1 MSNFSIKFED
11 ISSPANRIFQL
22 NDLCRNGSKINIHQ
36 YKRKTCK
43 LKDNFL
49 ARDRVVGIATK
60 RFCNCLVPTDTIYVD
75 CNAENVINLI
85 AGNICYLQGV
95 GETARKCNYRFKWH
109 GTRFK
114 NPEQFCHCRT
124 LTDHF
129 NGGVYKKCIIQF
141 EY

>member
-1 MSNFSIKFED
+1 MSYKGGTKINHKYDNHLKLSNFSIKFED

-60 RFCNCLVPTDTIYVD
+60 RFGTALYQPVLSM
-75 CNAENVINLI
+75 LI
-85 AGNICYLQGV
+85 VMQ
-95 GETARKCNYRFKWH
+95 KM
-109 GTRFK
+109 
-114 NPEQFCHCRT
+114 
-124 LTDHF
+124 
-129 NGGVYKKCIIQF
+129 
-141 EY
+141 